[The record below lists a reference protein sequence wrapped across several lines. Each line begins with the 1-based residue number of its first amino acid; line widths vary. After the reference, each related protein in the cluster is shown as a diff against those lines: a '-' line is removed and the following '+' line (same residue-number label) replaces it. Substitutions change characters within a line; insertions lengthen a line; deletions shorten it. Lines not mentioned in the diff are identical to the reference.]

1 MSRRTMHRRQRAQ
14 GGCLTF
20 SIGVLTVMA
29 LALVMAIVITE
40 RMKPPADSVNTQA
53 AEPQS
58 GYVDAKNPPLDDY
71 QLVLNGGELLQD
83 GGEIQVLTP
92 SPTPSPEPTPSPA
105 PTYNP
110 DDPYG
115 LVRPQPTAEGY
126 LPVFNK
132 ANTEERQIAITVDE
146 LSGVGITKKFI
157 ETALQYGAKLTFFPT
172 GENVMRKGMGDVIK
186 EACYGQGFEIEN
198 RCYSGTAKLY
208 TVNDTMMASEI
219 WKQNIAVSYVLGVKY
234 HMHFLRL
241 YGRDGEND
249 LRTHA
254 YLLQEGYKGIAGWT
268 INGSTMEEGRIG
280 LNLAPGNIYYFKS
293 NQHDLRKMEMLMEEA
308 KQQGYQMVTLNALFG
323 YEENLCEDV
332 PNVLAENMPELEN
345 HDIPYYLIK
354 TGDCTWSTNL
364 LQRRLIQL
372 GYLPAESADGVYG
385 SSTAAALSAFQAKLG
400 LAATGAADVT
410 TQERIYA
417 DNAPGVDD

>member
-1 MSRRTMHRRQRAQ
+1 M
-14 GGCLTF
+14 
-20 SIGVLTVMA
+20 
-29 LALVMAIVITE
+29 
-40 RMKPPADSVNTQA
+40 
-53 AEPQS
+53 
-58 GYVDAKNPPLDDY
+58 DAKNPPLDDY

-186 EACYGQGFEIEN
+186 QACYGQGFEIEN

-254 YLLQEGYKGIAGWT
+254 YLIQEGYKGIAGWT
-268 INGSTMEEGRIG
+268 INGSMMEEGRIG

-332 PNVLAENMPELEN
+332 PNVLAEDMPELEN

-410 TQERIYA
+410 IQERIYA

>member
-1 MSRRTMHRRQRAQ
+1 
-14 GGCLTF
+14 
-20 SIGVLTVMA
+20 
-29 LALVMAIVITE
+29 
-40 RMKPPADSVNTQA
+40 
-53 AEPQS
+53 
-58 GYVDAKNPPLDDY
+58 
-71 QLVLNGGELLQD
+71 
-83 GGEIQVLTP
+83 
-92 SPTPSPEPTPSPA
+92 
-105 PTYNP
+105 
-110 DDPYG
+110 
-115 LVRPQPTAEGY
+115 
-126 LPVFNK
+126 
-132 ANTEERQIAITVDE
+132 
-146 LSGVGITKKFI
+146 
-157 ETALQYGAKLTFFPT
+157 
-172 GENVMRKGMGDVIK
+172 MRKGMGDVIK

-234 HMHFLRL
+234 HIHFLRL

-254 YLLQEGYKGIAGWT
+254 YLIQEGYKGIAGWT
-268 INGSTMEEGRIG
+268 INGSMMEEGRIG